1 MAFMLLRI
9 LYLYRKETNY
19 ISKSLLLKFQH
30 FGVFLPSTKI
40 LTYSIAVTFMI
51 TQGELTLEKA
61 IRLIGW
67 MEVLTFV
74 ISVEIPSSVQFTA
87 EMVSSVERI
96 EVLYDYLF
104 VL

>member
-19 ISKSLLLKFQH
+19 ITKSLLLKFQN